1 MIERDIVAQK
11 MKEFQIQEYV
21 GENLKNGGY
30 SHIKLQRT
38 PLGEKITV
46 YASRPGLVVGR
57 QGSNI
62 RKLTTELK
70 SKFGLENPQIEVGE
84 VDNINLDPRIVGEM
98 IAASLER
105 FGTMRF
111 KGIMHKTLTNVI
123 GAGALGIEIIVSG
136 KIPSARAKSWRV
148 YAGYLKKCGDISVQG
163 VRVAHCVAKLKS
175 GIVGIKIK
183 IMPPN
188 LLLPDKVNIRSEL
201 EVIEEIKREDDHAEK
216 TKIADDKRSDSKK
229 QKEKAD
235 KKAADKKERKPRV
248 KKAPAAKAEKVAKP
262 EAAKAE
268 TPKQAEPDAEGAE

>member
-21 GENLKNGGY
+21 GENLKNGGF
-30 SHIKLQRT
+30 SHIKLQKT
-38 PLGEKITV
+38 PLGEKIIV

-70 SKFGLENPQIEVGE
+70 SNFGLENPQIEVGE
-84 VDNINLDPRIVGEM
+84 VENISLDPRIVGEM

-111 KGIMHKTLTNVI
+111 KGIMHKTLSDVM

-163 VRVAHCVAKLKS
+163 VRSAHCVAKLKS

-188 LLLPDKVNIRSEL
+188 LLLPDKVKLRSEL
-201 EVIEEIKREDDHAEK
+201 EVIEEIQREGEKAEQSKAAEEKRAG
-216 TKIADDKRSDSKK
+216 TRK
-229 QKEKAD
+229 QKAKSE
-235 KKAADKKERKPRV
+235 KKAGEKKERKPRAR
-248 KKAPAAKAEKVAKP
+248 KAAAPKADKPAKAQKASEQ
-262 EAAKAE
+262 KAE
-268 TPKQAEPDAEGAE
+268 PAEGAQ